1 MTLSHARLQ
10 PHWPLLMVIAL
21 FVLTVLFVNPLR
33 ETAIG
38 DDWAY
43 ALTVRHLVETG
54 EYRPHE
60 ALAANFLFQ
69 AYWGA
74 LFARVFGFSYTVLRV
89 STLVLLF
96 AGTVAF
102 YLLAGE
108 HGLSRT
114 EAGVLTLALIS
125 SPLVLR
131 LSFTFMT
138 DAPFMAAV
146 IIALWLDTRAIRL
159 KSLPLM
165 FLGSMAASA
174 AILTR
179 QFGAAFVPGL
189 LVAWWVSGRQ
199 RDDLALYL
207 AGAALP
213 AVATGWQFYMGTI
226 QSTWVAEWYVH
237 RQVELLAR
245 PLILLQ
251 EIPWRIMVFLHY
263 MALSALA
270 LIIPALAGYLS
281 NLRRRQREG
290 RHTPAYRRELTL
302 LAGIPGFL
310 LASGLYGTL
319 VMDRPGVLPL
329 IPWSLYVL
337 NDWPRPLVAGLT
349 LITLLGAFLFARMMV
364 LRYLEADA
372 RRSLTPGE
380 RLVDGVT
387 VFLLIL
393 QLVFVGFADKYL
405 LALIPCTLI
414 IVGRHVLREAERRV
428 LRLSSMVSLLVLVVA
443 ALLAREM
450 LEVSEAYWS
459 ASERIRKAGVQPE
472 DIFTN
477 WEWSSYY
484 GAFDRYIDGLD
495 PATSTLDGYEALR
508 RSKIDTATYVV
519 VELPD
524 PPPSSAYFTVIDRIP
539 YQNAVLQTQYVYILK
554 RLR

>member
-226 QSTWVAEWYVH
+226 QSTWVVEWYVH

-251 EIPWRIMVFLHY
+251 V
-263 MALSALA
+263 
-270 LIIPALAGYLS
+270 
-281 NLRRRQREG
+281 
-290 RHTPAYRRELTL
+290 
-302 LAGIPGFL
+302 
-310 LASGLYGTL
+310 
-319 VMDRPGVLPL
+319 